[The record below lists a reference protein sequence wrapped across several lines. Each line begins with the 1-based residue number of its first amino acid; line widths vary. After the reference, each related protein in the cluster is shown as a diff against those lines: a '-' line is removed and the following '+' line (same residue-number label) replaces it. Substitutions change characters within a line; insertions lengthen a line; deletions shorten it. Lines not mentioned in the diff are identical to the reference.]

1 MQDNFNLKNY
11 LRHDNKLLNE
21 GIGGYMDLKPL
32 NELEGDSPM
41 GTPDTDDE
49 NPWMEDVDGTEAY
62 TVGEWKCYYDH
73 PGVLVWS
80 YSDVPF
86 EKFTVYATP
95 AWEDPNVTPIQ
106 VDVDQETVGTMSLPQ
121 GIFAN
126 FNEYA
131 AAMQP
136 KLDQIER
143 DHRDDISYAV
153 TEGEPEGDQYD
164 GEYDAH
170 TGPAITSEEEDD
182 YDPLPWANK
191 GGFDFEDFQDT
202 DLEGPGVEMA
212 IDNLIADYDQ
222 TIKTSVPK
230 ELQYSARIAVKKLW
244 LEKIKN
250 WRS

>member
-11 LRHDNKLLNE
+11 LRHGNKLLNE
-21 GIGGYMDLKPL
+21 GIGGYMDLKPI
-32 NELEGDSPM
+32 NELEGDKPVSMPN
-41 GTPDTDDE
+41 TDDE

-62 TVGEWKCYYDH
+62 TVGKWKCYYDH

-80 YSDVPF
+80 YGSIPF

-121 GIFAN
+121 GIFAD

-143 DHRDDISYAV
+143 DHSDDISYAV
-153 TEGEPEGDQYD
+153 NEGEPEGDQYD
-164 GEYDAH
+164 GKYDGH
-170 TGPAITSEEEDD
+170 TGPAITSELEKPEKIYADDDDSEEFGSYQDRIMGLGGDRIESGIISLLDD
-182 YDPLPWANK
+182 
-191 GGFDFEDFQDT
+191 GFEAEDVLDFCK
-202 DLEGPGVEMA
+202 MI
-212 IDNLIADYDQ
+212 IDAH
-222 TIKTSVPK
+222 S
-230 ELQYSARIAVKKLW
+230 SARAKGK
-244 LEKIKN
+244 
-250 WRS
+250 RF